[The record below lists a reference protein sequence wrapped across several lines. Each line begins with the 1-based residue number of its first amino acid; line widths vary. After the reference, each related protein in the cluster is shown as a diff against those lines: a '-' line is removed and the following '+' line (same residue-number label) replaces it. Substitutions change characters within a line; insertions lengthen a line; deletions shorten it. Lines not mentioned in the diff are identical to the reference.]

1 MTTTSAENDDPVDP
15 DVDFEKLK
23 SASLALAV
31 ILAEAASSPDKQ
43 AVVGLAQIEGIYDAI
58 SDGMLGYAW
67 LRDEVIGAA
76 RGSSLLADL
85 EAGLSDDDQR
95 LLTRMFSTP
104 GLRAD

>member
-1 MTTTSAENDDPVDP
+1 MAMTSAENDDPVDP
-15 DVDFEKLK
+15 DVDFEKLR

-31 ILAEAASSPDKQ
+31 ILAEAARSPDKQ
-43 AVVGLAQIEGIYDAI
+43 AVVGQAQIESIYDAI

-67 LRDEVIGAA
+67 LRDEVIGAE
-76 RGSSLLADL
+76 RGNSLLAEL